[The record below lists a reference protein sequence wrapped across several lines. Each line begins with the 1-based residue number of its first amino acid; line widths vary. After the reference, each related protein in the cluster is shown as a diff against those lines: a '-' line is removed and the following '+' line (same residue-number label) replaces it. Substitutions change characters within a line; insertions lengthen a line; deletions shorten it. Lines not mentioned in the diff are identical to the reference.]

1 MHRHELLAERIERIL
16 AAADGSRDVRLC
28 HDLIVFAGQPDI
40 ESHGGLLA
48 VDLSRNGHTARA
60 RRRQGR
66 YIAGVRI
73 VGAES
78 GNARIIGRPSDAI
91 CICRRVGRIDRCF
104 QIQCGHDAGTVR
116 KVNILTVIRVLICQ
130 HIRAVVHFELR
141 VLVLIV
147 DRHAVRRG
155 IRDHDRS
162 FCIRICV
169 RLIVIHVTF
178 DICADFDRA
187 GCYLVRGN
195 AAVRIDLHIFAGIFK
210 LAVALYKPVN
220 KLCTGDS
227 RRAAARHNR
236 RSQLLRVI
244 GPFDRHSLLR
254 RRQADRPA
262 FRADDARGN
271 GSRRVRVLRRV
282 HIFDRRRDRHKAA
295 LGAAVDINSRRT
307 AGSRGG
313 IPVPAA
319 NCNRLCGR
327 STRVT

>member
-1 MHRHELLAERIERIL
+1 M
-16 AAADGSRDVRLC
+16 
-28 HDLIVFAGQPDI
+28 
-40 ESHGGLLA
+40 
-48 VDLSRNGHTARA
+48 
-60 RRRQGR
+60 RQ
-66 YIAGVRI
+66 YI
-73 VGAES
+73 
-78 GNARIIGRPSDAI
+78 
-91 CICRRVGRIDRCF
+91 C
-104 QIQCGHDAGTVR
+104 T
-116 KVNILTVIRVLICQ
+116 
-130 HIRAVVHFELR
+130 VVHFELR

-147 DRHAVRRG
+147 DRHAVCRG

-236 RSQLLRVI
+236 RSQLLRVVS
-244 GPFDRHSLLR
+244 PFDRHSLLR

-271 GSRRVRVLRRV
+271 GSRRVRILRRI
-282 HIFDRRRDRHKAA
+282 HTNDRRRDRHKAA

-307 AGSRGG
+307 AGSRGR
-313 IPVPAA
+313 IPTADRNIFCGRIARTAEAVKVKHVLVARRNLELNFGVRNFALRAGDRCRQCLFLACTDRRRARRAIAIVPAA
-319 NCNRLCGR
+319 AGAAEAQRNFPLGNGYIPSLKRAATIVTAAILFIVGFIFPDRDYSSASGNSCYPLFF
-327 STRVT
+327 STGI